1 MEWNSRKELGAC
13 PHPVQEAIHV
23 GMLVIVLPHTGT
35 DVALGP
41 DAASRVARL
50 GVTSIG
56 LVRDQEGVG
65 VVLEGWAFDPASS
78 EEEALAAIAGGG
90 SARVL
95 HPVAQLSVHPG
106 SDRELSG

>member
-1 MEWNSRKELGAC
+1 M
-13 PHPVQEAIHV
+13 

-35 DVALGP
+35 DVSLGT

-56 LVRDQEGVG
+56 LVRDEEGVG

-78 EEEALAAIAGGG
+78 EQEALAAIAGGG

-95 HPVAQLSVHPG
+95 HPVAQVSVRPG
-106 SDRELSG
+106 SHTEHEG